1 MMLVGAGGGA
11 ASVLLAQGGYQVA
24 DTWSVGLALTYFRKR
39 SAPLIVGFA
48 VSAFAH
54 GFYDVCMTIEDV
66 GPALGAA
73 IILALW
79 VWAIRVTPRLVGLPH

>member
-1 MMLVGAGGGA
+1 M
-11 ASVLLAQGGYQVA
+11 LLAQGGYQVA